1 MDLLIWLG
9 IFVVS
14 LAVLITA
21 ARFFTDAAEI
31 IGLALGMSPFV
42 IGVIIVSIGTSLPE
56 LVSSVIAVS
65 QQVSEIV
72 PGNVIGSS
80 ISNLFFVLGIASLFT
95 RAAIQLGDQYIF
107 IDLNFLMATVFIV
120 VLTMYD
126 GKITVGEGIICLVAY
141 CIYVFYLLKDGSTP
155 IDILLDENVKAEGRK
170 GNIRIQDV
178 LIVTLGGIFIYLGAR
193 YTIISLEKLAEIMSI
208 SKAIVSVTLLSFG
221 TTLPETVVSATA
233 SRQGKGEIAIGNILG
248 SCIFNGLAISGVA
261 SFFGTLIVTPEVLR
275 FPLPIYCVAA
285 LLFYLLTQDKNVS
298 RWEGLIFLLMYIFFI
313 GKIANI
319 L

>member
-1 MDLLIWLG
+1 MELLIWLG

-42 IGVIIVSIGTSLPE
+42 IGVVIVSIGTSLPE

-107 IDLNFLMATVFIV
+107 IDLNFLMATAFIV

-126 GKITVGEGIICLVAY
+126 GKVTIGEGIICLIAY

-155 IDILLDENVKAEGRK
+155 IDILLDENVKTEGRK
-170 GNIRIQDV
+170 GKIRIQDV

-193 YTIISLEKLAEIMSI
+193 YTIFSLEKLAEIMSI

-261 SFFGTLIVTPEVLR
+261 SFFGTLIVTPEVLK
-275 FPLPIYCVAA
+275 FPLPIYCVAT

-298 RWEGLIFLLMYIFFI
+298 RWEGLIFLLMYIFFM